1 MESTIMDWARGISDS
16 LWADASYTFLIV
28 LAVLVF
34 NAVLKRVLELFA
46 RRADDGSRYWRAV
59 FLEATSAPLR
69 GLVWVVGLT
78 VAFGIL
84 TEDGDYSVLAKLFP
98 PARDV
103 AAIALIAW
111 FLFRAIAGA
120 EQSIVARAKSEGR
133 TLDPTAIDAIGKLVR
148 AAVFI
153 TTALLVMQSLGL
165 SIGGLVALGG
175 VGGIALGFAAQ
186 SLVANLVGGLTIYAS
201 RPFHVGEWI
210 ILPGTEIMGEV
221 QDIGWRATR
230 IMGFDRRPF
239 YVPNAMFNTV
249 AVINHSRMTARR
261 IMEHIHIRKDDI
273 GQVQAMVAEVNRMLA
288 AHPGIQHDF
297 FAFNF
302 DTYGDF
308 SLKLFL
314 YAFTVSTDYNEYLNV
329 KEDILI
335 RIAEIVRKHGGALA
349 VPTSTVH
356 VPEGLQL
363 SRPRKSEG
371 EPLIESLV
379 EGMSKAG

>member
-1 MESTIMDWARGISDS
+1 MDAAALTDGIRGI
-16 LWADASYTFLIV
+16 LETRWADAIYTFLIV
-28 LAVLVF
+28 LAVLVC
-34 NAVLKRVLELFA
+34 NAVLKRVLSLFI
-46 RRADDGSRYWRAV
+46 RRAENARLAWQGDL
-59 FLEATSAPLR
+59 LEAIGAPLR
-69 GLVWVVGLT
+69 GLVWVLGLT
-78 VAFGIL
+78 VAVRIL
-84 TEDGDYSVLAKLFP
+84 THEDDYSLLAELFP

-111 FLFRAIAGA
+111 FLLRLVSRA
-120 EQSIVARAKSEGR
+120 EQSVVARAAREGR

-148 AAVFI
+148 AAVLI
-153 TTALLVMQSLGL
+153 TTALLIMQSFGL

-175 VGGIALGFAAQ
+175 VGGIAIGFAAQ

-201 RPFHVGEWI
+201 RPFKVGEWI
-210 ILPGTEIMGEV
+210 IMPGTEIMGEV

-239 YVPNAMFNTV
+239 YVPNAMFNT
-249 AVINHSRMTARR
+249 AAIINHSRMTARR

-273 GQVQAMVAEVNRMLA
+273 AQVRAIVADVNEMLA

-314 YAFTVSTDYNEYLNV
+314 YAFTVGTDYNEYLNV
-329 KEDILI
+329 KEDILV
-335 RIAEIVRKHGGALA
+335 RIAEIVRQHGGELA

-356 VPEGLQL
+356 VPEGLQVN
-363 SRPRKSEG
+363 PRQEADG
-371 EPLIESLV
+371 EPLVNSLV
-379 EGMSKAG
+379 EASRA

>member
-1 MESTIMDWARGISDS
+1 
-16 LWADASYTFLIV
+16 
-28 LAVLVF
+28 
-34 NAVLKRVLELFA
+34 
-46 RRADDGSRYWRAV
+46 
-59 FLEATSAPLR
+59 LR
-69 GLVWVVGLT
+69 GLVWVIGLT
-78 VAFGIL
+78 VAVRVL
-84 TEDGDYSVLAKLFP
+84 TREDDYSVLADLFP

-103 AAIALIAW
+103 TAIALIAW
-111 FLFRAIAGA
+111 FLLRLIGRA
-120 EQSIVARAKSEGR
+120 ERNIVTRAAREGR

-148 AAVFI
+148 AAVLI
-153 TTALLVMQSLGL
+153 TTALLVMQSFGL

-201 RPFHVGEWI
+201 RPFKVGEWI
-210 ILPGTEIMGEV
+210 ILPGTEVMGEV

-249 AVINHSRMTARR
+249 VVINHSRMTARR

-273 GQVQAMVAEVNRMLA
+273 DRVRAIVADVNDMLA
-288 AHPGIQHDF
+288 AHPGIHHDF

-329 KEDILI
+329 KQDILV
-335 RIAEIVRKHGGALA
+335 RIAEIVKRHGGRMA

-356 VPEGLQL
+356 VPEGLRL
-363 SRPRKSEG
+363 SRGREAKA
-371 EPLIESLV
+371 EPLLESLV
-379 EGMSKAG
+379 EEP